1 MDPFAA
7 SIAKTIEEEVERR
20 VNDKLTHLLQYMAD
34 EYNIPLKTLA
44 RMMDKNDVKVTR
56 CIALT
61 KNGKRCKNP
70 NKKNGYCGRH
80 QHMYQEVK
88 YKSPEVKLKHTHAL
102 PPLYVCGCPACE
114 KSKPLRD
121 LVDCFENGEVGST
134 STVALGI
141 F

>member
-20 VNDKLTHLLQYMAD
+20 VNDKITHLLQYMAE

-44 RMMDKNDVKVTR
+44 RLMDKNDVKMTR

-70 NKKNGYCGRH
+70 PKKHGYCGLH
-80 QHMYQEVK
+80 QGMHHEVK
-88 YKSPEVKLKHTHAL
+88 YRSPEVKAQHNHAL
-102 PPLYVCGCPACE
+102 PPLYVHNCPACN
-114 KSKPLRD
+114 KGKPLRD
-121 LVDCFENGEVGST
+121 LVDCFENDKSGDT
-134 STVALGI
+134 STITDG
-141 F
+141 FF